1 MPRCT
6 TKVCEVRSGI
16 RVSLP
21 LSKLGGFL
29 ECVTEKRDG
38 TYKKST
44 CGTSSTRR
52 DHDSPDKCGRDDTL
66 SIYAS
71 DSDREEAD
79 TSHAAEATKVNRSSP
94 EIAQKDASTKEP
106 RTSKDEAV
114 RPQHSEVEICV
125 PDTNEASIQRVT
137 VESSQG
143 DLENMCLLLTPSFD
157 TGDPLRPHLNH
168 FKTKSMIDR
177 KRVCRPTS
185 STRSTSASNS
195 TSCEESPARKKRK
208 RARSRSSSVTS
219 STSSTSSSSSSSSS
233 SSIGS
238 STSSAS
244 SSSPERNK
252 KKNGGVHHQQRRECL
267 ESLHKRLL
275 ERLHRLL
282 LLDADAN
289 AKQDRILNRGESSYG
304 PVSPAEPNNTTT
316 GNGLKTDTTGQ
327 NISCAADVRR
337 EGARE
342 YRQPPTT
349 TATAYDDRQDGRR
362 YYSESPPPP
371 RKETDTTGQ
380 NISCAADVR
389 EPPTTTVSAYDDRQ
403 RQDRRRRYSESHP
416 PRKETDTTGWT
427 FSEEPVVRHEDGF
440 QQYPELQSRTCN
452 RVRFSQGILKNS
464 HSSEPHEDTMKSEY
478 ALSTVC

>member
-208 RARSRSSSVTS
+208 RARSRSPSVTS

-282 LLDADAN
+282 LLDADSN
-289 AKQDRILNRGESSYG
+289 AKQDRILNRGLTFGEKEHAS
-304 PVSPAEPNNTTT
+304 
-316 GNGLKTDTTGQ
+316 TD
-327 NISCAADVRR
+327 S
-337 EGARE
+337 
-342 YRQPPTT
+342 
-349 TATAYDDRQDGRR
+349 
-362 YYSESPPPP
+362 
-371 RKETDTTGQ
+371 
-380 NISCAADVR
+380 
-389 EPPTTTVSAYDDRQ
+389 
-403 RQDRRRRYSESHP
+403 RRRRR
-416 PRKETDTTGWT
+416 PRLMTTGRMGGATTRNHHRRHGNKRIRPDKTYPVQLT
-427 FSEEPVVRHEDGF
+427 FGEKEHASTESRRRRRSQLMTTDNDRIGGAATRNHIRHGKKRTRPDG
-440 QQYPELQSRTCN
+440 
-452 RVRFSQGILKNS
+452 
-464 HSSEPHEDTMKSEY
+464 HSPRN
-478 ALSTVC
+478 L